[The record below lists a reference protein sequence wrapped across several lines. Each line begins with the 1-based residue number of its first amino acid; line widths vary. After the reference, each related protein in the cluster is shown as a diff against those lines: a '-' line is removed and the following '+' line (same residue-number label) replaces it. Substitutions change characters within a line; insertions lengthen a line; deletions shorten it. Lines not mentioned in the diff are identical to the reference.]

1 MIKFTYNIGR
11 DNMKKKRYIIIILLL
26 ILIALIL
33 LFISKN
39 TYKDYS
45 RNYFYMDTYINIKI
59 TTTKNKKEANAILDD
74 IDYLYST
81 YHKLTSRY
89 DYYEGITNVYY
100 LNEKL
105 EDNKEIEIDKRL
117 ADIISLGIEYYS
129 KTNGLLNI
137 AAGNLTGI
145 WKNFLDDC
153 ETIPNSEEL
162 QVNINIDDIN
172 LKDNKYIK
180 TNGIK
185 LDLGSI
191 AKGYTTELAGDYLE
205 SVGVSSYIINA
216 GGNVKVGK
224 NHNKKSY
231 TVGITDPDNTNDI
244 FTKVNINNLSVVTS
258 GNYQRYCIKDDINY
272 NHIID
277 PNTKMPSIYN
287 KSVTVISNNSTI
299 ADIYSTYLY
308 LLPYEEGLDIV
319 NNTDNIEAI
328 WYVDKDNIIKSDGFN
343 YE

>member
-1 MIKFTYNIGR
+1 M
-11 DNMKKKRYIIIILLL
+11 
-26 ILIALIL
+26 
-33 LFISKN
+33 
-39 TYKDYS
+39 
-45 RNYFYMDTYINIKI
+45 
-59 TTTKNKKEANAILDD
+59 
-74 IDYLYST
+74 
-81 YHKLTSRY
+81 
-89 DYYEGITNVYY
+89 
-100 LNEKL
+100 
-105 EDNKEIEIDKRL
+105 
-117 ADIISLGIEYYS
+117 
-129 KTNGLLNI
+129 
-137 AAGNLTGI
+137 
-145 WKNFLDDC
+145 
-153 ETIPNSEEL
+153 
-162 QVNINIDDIN
+162 
-172 LKDNKYIK
+172 LKDNIKNINNTIQNRITFSKDMLLKDGYKYIK

-191 AKGYTTELAGDYLE
+191 AKGYTAELAGDYLE

-231 TVGITDPDNTNDI
+231 TVGITDPNNTNDI